1 MSYAMQPN
9 NASQLGMSTAF
20 NATGHGALPATNEA
34 QYVSF
39 KQKYDLGKHLLF
51 LWTKIS
57 TFHNLTHPSS
67 L

>member
-34 QYVSF
+34 QYISF
-39 KQKYDLGKHLLF
+39 KQKYDLGKHQHF
-51 LWTKIS
+51 LKSKIS
-57 TFHNLTHPSS
+57 LFDNLTHRSS

>member
-34 QYVSF
+34 QYISF
-39 KQKYDLGKHLLF
+39 KQKYDLGKHQNF
-51 LWTKIS
+51 IKSKIS
-57 TFHNLTHPSS
+57 PFDNLTHPSS